1 MIDIIDRFIMVD
13 VSSIQQPIAEYI
25 CPYCKQEFEN
35 NGDLV
40 EHLILCPA
48 RQNILYPKLK
58 LPKLIKQKT
67 LNDYNSSNQ
76 KKLI

>member
-1 MIDIIDRFIMVD
+1 MIDIMDRFVTLDISKMH
-13 VSSIQQPIAEYI
+13 PIAEYI

-35 NGDLV
+35 NGDLT
-40 EHLILCPA
+40 EHLILCSS
-48 RQNILYPKLK
+48 RQKILYPKSK

-67 LNDYNSSNQ
+67 LSDFNSSNQ